1 MYKAGIDE
9 ALLDEYRSK
18 ALTHAEQQLDDI
30 VATQNNGHM
39 TRQIINGYPPEAICA
54 RAKVLHADLIVI
66 GKHNT
71 KNIEEWLLGSV
82 SKGVAHDAD
91 CDVLL
96 NNS

>member
-1 MYKAGIDE
+1 MRESQSA
-9 ALLDEYRSK
+9 A
-18 ALTHAEQQLDDI
+18 
-30 VATQNNGHM
+30 
-39 TRQIINGYPPEAICA
+39 CA
-54 RAKVLHADLIVI
+54 RAKALHADLIVI